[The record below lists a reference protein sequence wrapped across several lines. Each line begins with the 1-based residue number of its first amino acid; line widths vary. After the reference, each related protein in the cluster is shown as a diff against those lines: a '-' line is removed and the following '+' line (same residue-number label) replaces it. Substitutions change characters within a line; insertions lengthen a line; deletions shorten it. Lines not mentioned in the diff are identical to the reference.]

1 MVDHGYNA
9 TFQAEALKDTHVA
22 ILLHDAH
29 HVAHVTWR
37 RIGEDGHKEGH
48 VVDGF
53 EVVANGRNA
62 VCTAVCTAA
71 LER

>member
-1 MVDHGYNA
+1 MV
-9 TFQAEALKDTHVA
+9 TTPRFRQQALKDTHVA

>member
-1 MVDHGYNA
+1 MVVPTPHLR
-9 TFQAEALKDTHVA
+9 QQALKDTHVA
-22 ILLHDAH
+22 IAYPI
-29 HVAHVTWR
+29 AHVTWR

-62 VCTAVCTAA
+62 VCTAA